1 MYSYSALYK
10 KWNTFSIGT
19 ADSRKIPWKTAH
31 LSLGDCNESG
41 NPRFGPVRMNTLLT
55 LFNTDRFEEYTRLG
69 FWRDETLY
77 DLVRGHAEHG
87 PDRIAVRNSHGDL
100 TYRRLIE
107 LVDAFAA
114 DLDASG
120 VRQGQ
125 RIAVWLPSRPETI
138 IAVLACSRNGYICCP
153 SLHRDH
159 TVGEIVDLLKRM
171 RAVAVVGEVGYG
183 ADANKR
189 DFFGQ
194 LGDIETLRKVY
205 RLEKSIAGHPAG
217 IVPSGHAGTPA
228 PKGNPNTVLYLAF
241 TSGTT
246 GLPKGVM
253 HSDNTLLANA
263 RALSSD
269 WSINQDS
276 VVYSLSPLSHN
287 LGFGAMIMALAMGG
301 QIVIHDLAR
310 GASLVDRLIET
321 GATFL
326 VGVPT
331 HAIDLLAEVKARNLS
346 GIGKLQGFRI
356 SGAQAPQELVAELI
370 ARGIIPQSGYGMT
383 ETCSHQY
390 TLPND
395 DPRLIVES
403 CGRSCPGYEIRIFDR
418 ENPDRELKAGEVG
431 QIGGR
436 GASLMLGYFND
447 QKATEDSFNR
457 DGWFMTGDLGWVD
470 ENGYLRITGRKK
482 DVIIRGGHNIY
493 PAKIETLAAT
503 HAAVQRVA
511 AVPVSDARLGERVCL
526 AVMLRPGKS
535 IEPQDMLR
543 HLDDVGLSKYDMPEF
558 FLRVDEI
565 PLTASGKV
573 RKRDVVDWIA
583 DGRVKPEAV
592 RFQAK
597 AR

>member
-1 MYSYSALYK
+1 
-10 KWNTFSIGT
+10 
-19 ADSRKIPWKTAH
+19 
-31 LSLGDCNESG
+31 
-41 NPRFGPVRMNTLLT
+41 MNTLLT
-55 LFNTDRFEEYTRLG
+55 LFNTDRLEEYSRAG
-69 FWRDETLY
+69 FWRDDTFY
-77 DLVRGHAEHG
+77 DLVQAHAARM
-87 PDRIAVRNSHGDL
+87 PDRVAVRSSAGDL
-100 TYRRLIE
+100 SYAALVK
-107 LVDAFAA
+107 LVDAFAD
-114 DLDASG
+114 DLAAAG
-120 VRQGQ
+120 LAQGQ
-125 RIAVWLPSRPETI
+125 RVAVWLPSRPETI
-138 IAVLACSRNGYICCP
+138 IALLACSRNGYICCP

-159 TVGEIVDLLKRM
+159 TAGDILDLLNRM
-171 RAVAVVGEVGYG
+171 RAAAVVAEVGYG
-183 ADANKR
+183 ADANKHDLFAR
-189 DFFGQ
+189 
-194 LGDIETLRKVY
+194 LGEVETLRKVY
-205 RLEKSIAGHPAG
+205 RLEKSAAGRALG
-217 IVPSGHAGTPA
+217 IVAPGGAAALA
-228 PKGNPNTVLYLAF
+228 PKGNPNTILYLAF

-246 GLPKGVM
+246 GTPKGVM

-263 RALSSD
+263 RALSAD
-269 WSINQDS
+269 WNINETS

-287 LGFGAMIMALAMGG
+287 LGFGAMIMALGMGG
-301 QIVIHDLAR
+301 QIVIHDLPR

-395 DPRLIVES
+395 DPKLIVES

-418 ENPDRELKAGEVG
+418 EDPNRELPARQIG

-436 GASLMLGYFND
+436 GASLMLGYFDD
-447 QKATEDSFNR
+447 QKSTEESFNR

-470 ENGYLRITGRKK
+470 EQGYLRITGRKK

-493 PAKIETLAAT
+493 PAKIEALAST
-503 HAAVQRVA
+503 HNAIQRVA
-511 AVPVSDARLGERVCL
+511 AVPVPDQRLGERVCL
-526 AVMLRPGKS
+526 AVMVRPGMS
-535 IEPQDMLR
+535 IDAQDILK

-573 RKRDVVDWIA
+573 RKRDVADWIA
-583 DGRVKPEAV
+583 EGRVKPEAV

-597 AR
+597 AG

>member
-1 MYSYSALYK
+1 
-10 KWNTFSIGT
+10 
-19 ADSRKIPWKTAH
+19 
-31 LSLGDCNESG
+31 
-41 NPRFGPVRMNTLLT
+41 MNTLLT
-55 LFNTDRFEEYTRLG
+55 LFNTDRLEEYSRAR
-69 FWRDETLY
+69 FWRDDTFY
-77 DLVRGHAEHG
+77 DLVRAHAART
-87 PDRIAVRNSHGDL
+87 PDRVAVRSSTGDL
-100 TYRRLIE
+100 SYAALVK
-107 LVDAFAA
+107 LVDAFAD
-114 DLDASG
+114 DLAAAG
-120 VRQGQ
+120 LAQGQ
-125 RIAVWLPSRPETI
+125 RVAVWLPSRPETI
-138 IAVLACSRNGYICCP
+138 IALLACSRNGYICCP

-159 TVGEIVDLLKRM
+159 TVGDILDLLNRM
-171 RAVAVVGEVGYG
+171 RAAAVVAEVGYG
-183 ADANKR
+183 ADANKHDLFAR
-189 DFFGQ
+189 
-194 LGDIETLRKVY
+194 LGDVETLRKIY
-205 RLEKSIAGHPAG
+205 RLEKSAAGRAHG
-217 IVPSGHAGTPA
+217 IVAPNGAATPAPA
-228 PKGNPNTVLYLAF
+228 PKGNPNTILYLAF

-246 GLPKGVM
+246 GTPKGVM

-263 RALSSD
+263 RALAAD
-269 WSINQDS
+269 WSINETS

-287 LGFGAMIMALAMGG
+287 LGFGAMIMALGMGG
-301 QIVIHDLAR
+301 QIVIHDLPR

-356 SGAQAPQELVAELI
+356 SGAQAPQELIAELI

-395 DPRLIVES
+395 DPKLIVES

-418 ENPDRELKAGEVG
+418 EDPNRELPPRQIG

-436 GASLMLGYFND
+436 GASLMLGYFDD
-447 QKATEDSFNR
+447 QKSTEESFNR

-470 ENGYLRITGRKK
+470 EQGYLRITGRKK

-493 PAKIETLAAT
+493 PAKIEALAST
-503 HAAVQRVA
+503 HNAIQRVA
-511 AVPVSDARLGERVCL
+511 AVPVADQRLGERVCL
-526 AVMLRPGKS
+526 AVMVRPGMS
-535 IEPQDMLR
+535 IEPQEILK
-543 HLDDVGLSKYDMPEF
+543 HLDEVGLSKYDMPEF

-573 RKRDVVDWIA
+573 RKRDVADWIA
-583 DGRVKPEAV
+583 EGRVKPEAV

-597 AR
+597 AG

>member
-1 MYSYSALYK
+1 VE
-10 KWNTFSIGT
+10 I
-19 ADSRKIPWKTAH
+19 
-31 LSLGDCNESG
+31 
-41 NPRFGPVRMNTLLT
+41 FGFGLVRMNMLLT
-55 LFNTDRFEEYTRLG
+55 LFNTDRYDEYTRTG
-69 FWRDETLY
+69 FWRDQTFY
-77 DLVRGHAEHG
+77 SLVRDHAERT
-87 PDRIAVRNSHGDL
+87 PDRLAIRSASGNL
-100 TYRRLIE
+100 TYGRLIE
-107 LVDAFAA
+107 LVDAFAG
-114 DLDASG
+114 DLDANG
-120 VRQGQ
+120 LRQGQ
-125 RIAVWLPSRPETI
+125 RVAVWLPSRPETI
-138 IAVLACSRNGYICCP
+138 IALLACSRNGYICCP

-159 TVGEIVDLLKRM
+159 TVGDIVDLLKRM
-171 RAVAVVGEVGYG
+171 RAVAVVAEVGYG
-183 ADANKR
+183 ADAKKH
-189 DFFGQ
+189 DFFAQ
-194 LGDIETLRKVY
+194 LGNVDTLRKIY
-205 RLEKSIAGHPAG
+205 SLEKNVAGRAPG
-217 IVPSGHAGTPA
+217 IVGPGVAVPPA
-228 PKGNPNTVLYLAF
+228 PKGNPNTILYLAF

-246 GLPKGVM
+246 GEPKGVM

-263 RALSSD
+263 RALSAD
-269 WSINQDS
+269 WTINETS

-287 LGFGAMIMALAMGG
+287 LGFGAMIMALGMGG
-301 QIVIHDLAR
+301 QIVIHDLPH
-310 GASLVDRLIET
+310 GASLVDRLIDT

-418 ENPDRELKAGEVG
+418 EDQNRELKAGDIG

-436 GASLMLGYFND
+436 GASLMLGYFDD
-447 QKATEDSFNR
+447 QKATEESFNR
-457 DGWFMTGDLGWVD
+457 NGWFMTGDLGWVD

-493 PAKIETLAAT
+493 PAKIEALAAT
-503 HAAVQRVA
+503 HGSVQRVA
-511 AVPVSDARLGERVCL
+511 AVPVPDQRLGERVCL
-526 AVMLRPGKS
+526 AVMVRPGKS
-535 IEPQDMLR
+535 IEAQDILK

-565 PLTASGKV
+565 PLTASGKI
-573 RKRDVVDWIA
+573 RKRDVIDWISE
-583 DGRVKPEAV
+583 GRVTPEAV
-592 RFQAK
+592 RFRAK
-597 AR
+597 TE

>member
-1 MYSYSALYK
+1 VE
-10 KWNTFSIGT
+10 
-19 ADSRKIPWKTAH
+19 IP
-31 LSLGDCNESG
+31 G
-41 NPRFGPVRMNTLLT
+41 FGLVRMNMLLT
-55 LFNTDRFEEYTRLG
+55 LFNTDRYDEYTRAG
-69 FWRDETLY
+69 FWRDQTFY
-77 DLVRGHAEHG
+77 GLVRDQAERT
-87 PDRIAVRNSHGDL
+87 PDSLAIRSASGDL
-100 TYRRLIE
+100 TYGRLIE
-107 LVDAFAA
+107 LVDAFAG
-114 DLDASG
+114 DLDANG
-120 VRQGQ
+120 LRQGQ
-125 RIAVWLPSRPETI
+125 RVAVWLPSRPETI
-138 IAVLACSRNGYICCP
+138 IALLACSRNGYICCP

-159 TVGEIVDLLKRM
+159 TVGDIVDLLKRM
-171 RAVAVVGEVGYG
+171 RAVAVVAEVGYG
-183 ADANKR
+183 ADAKKH
-189 DFFGQ
+189 DFFAQ
-194 LGDIETLRKVY
+194 LGNVDTLRKIY
-205 RLEKSIAGHPAG
+205 SLEKNVAGRAPG
-217 IVPSGHAGTPA
+217 IVGPGVAVPPA
-228 PKGNPNTVLYLAF
+228 PKGNPNTILYLAF

-246 GLPKGVM
+246 GEPKGVM

-263 RALSSD
+263 RALSAD
-269 WSINQDS
+269 WTINETS

-287 LGFGAMIMALAMGG
+287 LGFGGMIMALGMGG
-301 QIVIHDLAR
+301 QIVIHDLPH
-310 GASLVDRLIET
+310 GASLVDRLIDT

-418 ENPDRELKAGEVG
+418 EDQNRELQAGEIG

-436 GASLMLGYFND
+436 GASLMLGYFDD
-447 QKATEDSFNR
+447 QKATEESFNR
-457 DGWFMTGDLGWVD
+457 NGWFMTGDLGWVD

-493 PAKIETLAAT
+493 PAKIEALAAT
-503 HAAVQRVA
+503 HSSVQRVA
-511 AVPVSDARLGERVCL
+511 AVPVPDQRLGERVCL
-526 AVMLRPGKS
+526 AVMVRPGKS
-535 IEPQDMLR
+535 IEAQDILK

-565 PLTASGKV
+565 PLTASGKM
-573 RKRDVVDWIA
+573 RKRDVIDWISE
-583 DGRVKPEAV
+583 GRVTPEAV
-592 RFQAK
+592 RFRAK
-597 AR
+597 AE